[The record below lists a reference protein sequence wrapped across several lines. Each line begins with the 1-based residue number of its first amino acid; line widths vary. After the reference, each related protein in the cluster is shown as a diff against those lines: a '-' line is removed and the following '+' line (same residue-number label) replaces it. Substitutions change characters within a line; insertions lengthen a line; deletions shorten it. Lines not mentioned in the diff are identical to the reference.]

1 MIRGPDDAADDD
13 NDTIADRIS
22 RASPFENC
30 AVLASWPHESNVQNA
45 NVSVVGAHPHQGHS
59 IDASSGDDADLV
71 VAENGF

>member
-22 RASPFENC
+22 RASPFEN
-30 AVLASWPHESNVQNA
+30 WPHEYVQNA

-59 IDASSGDDADLV
+59 TDASSGDDADLV